1 MKKNNIILII
11 LCYLFLSVLVDYSAN
26 AQTNKPTIVFQ
37 IDNEII
43 GDDSFVVEIKKN
55 SLFKT
60 KLVLKSTQKTIKVN
74 IPNDVIS
81 NTDSI
86 KIRTFRRAKANVVNI
101 VDVYVCYDQP
111 VYHCFQCQDCYQE
124 VTTIY
129 LYKSC
134 EQLGGE

>member
-55 SLFKT
+55 SLFKS

-74 IPNDVIS
+74 NDVQNS
-81 NTDSI
+81 VAI
-86 KIRTFRRAKANVVNI
+86 KGEDCMM
-101 VDVYVCYDQP
+101 VDFP
-111 VYHCFQCQDCYQE
+111 LFQIGYADDKFS
-124 VTTIY
+124 TN
-129 LYKSC
+129 
-134 EQLGGE
+134 